1 MATIVRA
8 ATEIASRSAEQ
19 PVSSGPLDAPRER
32 ITRLVEL
39 HGQAAETA
47 GIARLVERATYAVLA
62 LGLGA
67 SVVAAQWDGALGPIL
82 AWLILMG
89 AGLLAAFHAY
99 DDSATQPLDLAH
111 VRPLGRVVSAIML
124 YTGLAWGAASFLL
137 LPGDASLQL
146 LLVLSAGASALIHLM
161 LRAPTAGTC
170 FLIPATLLPAMAV
183 LVRPAQ
189 PRLLDAAA
197 IIAAGLA
204 IGLTANALERNIAH
218 DRDRQAGRYP
228 FY

>member
-1 MATIVRA
+1 MTTIVRA
-8 ATEIASRSAEQ
+8 AAEIVSGSAEQ
-19 PVSSGPLDAPRER
+19 PASCVPLEAPREA
-32 ITRLVEL
+32 IARLAEL

-47 GIARLVERATYAVLA
+47 RITRLVERATGAVLA

-82 AWLILMG
+82 AWLILIG
-89 AGLLAAFHAY
+89 AGLLAVFHAY
-99 DDSATQPLDLAH
+99 DDSATRPLELAH
-111 VRPLGRVVSAIML
+111 VRPLERAVSAIML
-124 YTGLAWGAASFLL
+124 YTGLAWGMASFLL

-146 LLVLSAGASALIHLM
+146 LLVLSAGVSAVVYLV
-161 LRAPTAGTC
+161 LRAPAVGTC
-170 FLIPATLLPAMAV
+170 FLIPVTLMPAIAV

-189 PRLLDAAA
+189 PRLVDAAM

-218 DRDRQAGRYP
+218 DRNRQAGRYP
-228 FY
+228 FH